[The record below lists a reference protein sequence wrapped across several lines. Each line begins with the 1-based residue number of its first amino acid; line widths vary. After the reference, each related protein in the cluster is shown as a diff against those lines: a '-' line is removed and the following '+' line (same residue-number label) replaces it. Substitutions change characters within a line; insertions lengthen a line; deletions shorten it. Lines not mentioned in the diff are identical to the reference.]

1 MILTVFLLVLLGFI
15 ALGMPIAFA
24 LLLSAI
30 AMMFQLDFFDTQI
43 LAQNMLSGANS
54 FTLMAVP
61 LFMLAGELMNAG
73 GISRRIVN
81 LASMFVGH
89 IRGGLGYVAIFA
101 SVLLAAL
108 SGSAVADAAALGS
121 LLIPMLREKGYDAG
135 QASGLIAAGG
145 IIAPIIPPSI
155 SFIIFGVATNVSITK
170 LFFAGIAPG
179 LMMGLTLVAVWTW
192 VARKHGAIK
201 AAPRQ
206 PWSARLRALR
216 ESAWALLLPV
226 IIIGGLRGGIF
237 TPTEAAVVAAVYALL
252 ISLFVYREIG
262 LRHLLPLTDNDIAIL
277 RAFAAKHDVQWWLQ
291 PKGPDTVHP
300 LVPEHRDALT
310 YTMPEFGLRMPYRPT
325 DFTQVN
331 HAINRAMVS
340 RALKLL
346 EVQPTDRVADLFC
359 GLGNFTLPL
368 ATQGREAVGVE
379 GSKALTDRAY
389 EAAAR
394 HGLGDRTRFAT
405 LNLFEVDVDWL
416 RGLGFFDRML
426 IDPPREGAHAVSQA
440 LSQLTPEERPR
451 RIVYVSCNPAT
462 LARDASI
469 LVHEGGYLLK
479 SAGVINMFPHTGHV
493 ESIAVFES
501 LDAAGVLEV
510 QENARQR
517 ALQQAAD
524 VAAAQAE
531 KAAAAAEKA
540 AAKQAAT
547 DAYHA
552 RVAAEAE
559 AASQD
564 QA

>member
-1 MILTVFLLVLLGFI
+1 MILTVFLLVLLGLI

-43 LAQNMLSGANS
+43 LSQNMLSGANS

-89 IRGGLGYVAIFA
+89 IKGGLGYVAIFA

-201 AAPRQ
+201 PAPRQ
-206 PWSARLRALR
+206 PWRARLRALR
-216 ESAWALLLPV
+216 ESAWALMLPV

-252 ISLFVYREIG
+252 VSLFVYREIAV
-262 LRHLLPLTDNDIAIL
+262 RDLLPLFVN
-277 RAFAAKHDVQWWLQ
+277 AARTTAV
-291 PKGPDTVHP
+291 VMF
-300 LVPEHRDALT
+300 LVA
-310 YTMPEFGLRMPYRPT
+310 
-325 DFTQVN
+325 
-331 HAINRAMVS
+331 AAMVS
-340 RALKLL
+340 SYMITLADMPQDLIALLEPVLDQPKLL
-346 EVQPTDRVADLFC
+346 MFALLVLLTLVGTVMDLTPTILI
-359 GLGNFTLPL
+359 L
-368 ATQGREAVGVE
+368 APVLMPVVT
-379 GSKALTDRAY
+379 KA
-389 EAAAR
+389 
-394 HGLGDRTRFAT
+394 G
-405 LNLFEVDVDWL
+405 
-416 RGLGFFDRML
+416 
-426 IDPPREGAHAVSQA
+426 IDPVYFGVMFVMVGCVG
-440 LSQLTPEERPR
+440 LLTPP
-451 RIVYVSCNPAT
+451 VGTVLNVVCGV
-462 LARDASI
+462 AR
-469 LVHEGGYLLK
+469 
-479 SAGVINMFPHTGHV
+479 INMETICRGVWRYVVAYTLLLVVLVIFPELITV
-493 ESIAVFES
+493 P
-501 LDAAGVLEV
+501 
-510 QENARQR
+510 
-517 ALQQAAD
+517 
-524 VAAAQAE
+524 
-531 KAAAAAEKA
+531 
-540 AAKQAAT
+540 
-547 DAYHA
+547 
-552 RVAAEAE
+552 
-559 AASQD
+559 ASWMH
-564 QA
+564 

>member
-89 IRGGLGYVAIFA
+89 IQGGLGYVAIFA

-192 VARKHGAIK
+192 VARKHDTIK
-201 AAPRQ
+201 PMPRQ
-206 PWSARLRALR
+206 PWRARLRALR
-216 ESAWALLLPV
+216 ESAWALMLPV

-237 TPTEAAVVAAVYALL
+237 TPTEAAVVAAVYAL
-252 ISLFVYREIG
+252 IVSLFVYREIG
-262 LRHLLPLTDNDIAIL
+262 LRHLLPLFIN
-277 RAFAAKHDVQWWLQ
+277 AARTTAV
-291 PKGPDTVHP
+291 VMF
-300 LVPEHRDALT
+300 LVA
-310 YTMPEFGLRMPYRPT
+310 
-325 DFTQVN
+325 
-331 HAINRAMVS
+331 AAMVS
-340 RALKLL
+340 SYMITLADMPQDLIALLEPVLDQPKLL
-346 EVQPTDRVADLFC
+346 MFALLVLLTLVGTVMDLTPTILI
-359 GLGNFTLPL
+359 L
-368 ATQGREAVGVE
+368 APVLMPVVTQAG
-379 GSKALTDRAY
+379 
-389 EAAAR
+389 
-394 HGLGDRTRFAT
+394 
-405 LNLFEVDVDWL
+405 
-416 RGLGFFDRML
+416 
-426 IDPPREGAHAVSQA
+426 IDPVYFGVMFVMVGCVG
-440 LSQLTPEERPR
+440 LLTPP
-451 RIVYVSCNPAT
+451 VGTVLNVVCGV
-462 LARDASI
+462 AR
-469 LVHEGGYLLK
+469 
-479 SAGVINMFPHTGHV
+479 INMETICKGVWRYVVAYTLLLVLLVIFPELITV
-493 ESIAVFES
+493 P
-501 LDAAGVLEV
+501 
-510 QENARQR
+510 
-517 ALQQAAD
+517 
-524 VAAAQAE
+524 
-531 KAAAAAEKA
+531 
-540 AAKQAAT
+540 
-547 DAYHA
+547 
-552 RVAAEAE
+552 
-559 AASQD
+559 ASWMH
-564 QA
+564 

>member
-1 MILTVFLLVLLGFI
+1 MILTIFLLVLLGFI

-24 LLLSAI
+24 LLLSAV

-89 IRGGLGYVAIFA
+89 IQGGLGYVAIFA

-201 AAPRQ
+201 PAPRQ

-262 LRHLLPLTDNDIAIL
+262 LRHLLPLFIN
-277 RAFAAKHDVQWWLQ
+277 AAR
-291 PKGPDTVHP
+291 TTA
-300 LVPEHRDALT
+300 LVMFLVA
-310 YTMPEFGLRMPYRPT
+310 
-325 DFTQVN
+325 
-331 HAINRAMVS
+331 AAMVS
-340 RALKLL
+340 SYMITLADMPQDLIALLEPVLDHPKLL
-346 EVQPTDRVADLFC
+346 MFALLVLLTLIGTVMDLTPTILI
-359 GLGNFTLPL
+359 L
-368 ATQGREAVGVE
+368 APVLMPVVTQAG
-379 GSKALTDRAY
+379 
-389 EAAAR
+389 
-394 HGLGDRTRFAT
+394 
-405 LNLFEVDVDWL
+405 
-416 RGLGFFDRML
+416 
-426 IDPPREGAHAVSQA
+426 IDPVYFGVMFVMVGCVG
-440 LSQLTPEERPR
+440 LLTPP
-451 RIVYVSCNPAT
+451 VGTVLNVVCGV
-462 LARDASI
+462 AR
-469 LVHEGGYLLK
+469 
-479 SAGVINMFPHTGHV
+479 INMET
-493 ESIAVFES
+493 ICR
-501 LDAAGVLEV
+501 GVW
-510 QENARQR
+510 RY
-517 ALQQAAD
+517 
-524 VAAAQAE
+524 VAAYTLLLVLLVIFPE
-531 KAAAAAEKA
+531 LI
-540 AAKQAAT
+540 T
-547 DAYHA
+547 
-552 RVAAEAE
+552 VP
-559 AASQD
+559 ASWMH
-564 QA
+564 

>member
-262 LRHLLPLTDNDIAIL
+262 LRHLLPLFIN
-277 RAFAAKHDVQWWLQ
+277 AARTTAV
-291 PKGPDTVHP
+291 VMF
-300 LVPEHRDALT
+300 LVA
-310 YTMPEFGLRMPYRPT
+310 
-325 DFTQVN
+325 
-331 HAINRAMVS
+331 AAMVS
-340 RALKLL
+340 SYMITLADMPQDLIALLEPVLDHPKLL
-346 EVQPTDRVADLFC
+346 MFALLVLLTLVGTVMDLTPTILI
-359 GLGNFTLPL
+359 L
-368 ATQGREAVGVE
+368 APVLMPVVTQAG
-379 GSKALTDRAY
+379 
-389 EAAAR
+389 
-394 HGLGDRTRFAT
+394 
-405 LNLFEVDVDWL
+405 
-416 RGLGFFDRML
+416 
-426 IDPPREGAHAVSQA
+426 IDPVYFGVMFVMVGCVG
-440 LSQLTPEERPR
+440 LLTPP
-451 RIVYVSCNPAT
+451 VGTVLNVVCGV
-462 LARDASI
+462 AR
-469 LVHEGGYLLK
+469 
-479 SAGVINMFPHTGHV
+479 INMETICKGVWRYVVAYTLLLILLVIFPELITV
-493 ESIAVFES
+493 P
-501 LDAAGVLEV
+501 
-510 QENARQR
+510 
-517 ALQQAAD
+517 
-524 VAAAQAE
+524 
-531 KAAAAAEKA
+531 
-540 AAKQAAT
+540 
-547 DAYHA
+547 
-552 RVAAEAE
+552 
-559 AASQD
+559 ASWMH
-564 QA
+564 

>member
-1 MILTVFLLVLLGFI
+1 MILTVFLIVLLGLI

-43 LAQNMLSGANS
+43 LSQNMLSGANS

-89 IRGGLGYVAIFA
+89 IQGGLGYVAIFA

-192 VARKHGAIK
+192 VARKHGSITPS
-201 AAPRQ
+201 PRQ

-216 ESAWALLLPV
+216 EAGWALMLPV

-252 ISLFVYREIG
+252 VSLFVYREIKARD
-262 LRHLLPLTDNDIAIL
+262 LMPLFIN
-277 RAFAAKHDVQWWLQ
+277 AARTTAV
-291 PKGPDTVHP
+291 VMF
-300 LVPEHRDALT
+300 LVA
-310 YTMPEFGLRMPYRPT
+310 
-325 DFTQVN
+325 
-331 HAINRAMVS
+331 AAMVS
-340 RALKLL
+340 SYMITLADMPQDLIALLDPVLDQPRLL
-346 EVQPTDRVADLFC
+346 MFALLVLLTLVGTVMDLTPTILI
-359 GLGNFTLPL
+359 L
-368 ATQGREAVGVE
+368 APVLMPVIT
-379 GSKALTDRAY
+379 KA
-389 EAAAR
+389 
-394 HGLGDRTRFAT
+394 G
-405 LNLFEVDVDWL
+405 
-416 RGLGFFDRML
+416 
-426 IDPPREGAHAVSQA
+426 IDPVYFGVMFVMVGCVG
-440 LSQLTPEERPR
+440 LLTPP
-451 RIVYVSCNPAT
+451 VGTVLNVVCGV
-462 LARDASI
+462 AR
-469 LVHEGGYLLK
+469 
-479 SAGVINMFPHTGHV
+479 INMETICRGVWRYVVAYTLLLVLLVIFPELITV
-493 ESIAVFES
+493 P
-501 LDAAGVLEV
+501 
-510 QENARQR
+510 ARWM
-517 ALQQAAD
+517 
-524 VAAAQAE
+524 
-531 KAAAAAEKA
+531 
-540 AAKQAAT
+540 
-547 DAYHA
+547 H
-552 RVAAEAE
+552 
-559 AASQD
+559 
-564 QA
+564 

>member
-1 MILTVFLLVLLGFI
+1 MILTIFLLVLLGFI

-24 LLLSAI
+24 LLLSAV

-89 IRGGLGYVAIFA
+89 IQGGLGYVAIFA

-201 AAPRQ
+201 PAPRQ

-262 LRHLLPLTDNDIAIL
+262 LRHLLPLFIN
-277 RAFAAKHDVQWWLQ
+277 AARTTAV
-291 PKGPDTVHP
+291 VMF
-300 LVPEHRDALT
+300 LVA
-310 YTMPEFGLRMPYRPT
+310 
-325 DFTQVN
+325 
-331 HAINRAMVS
+331 AAMVS
-340 RALKLL
+340 SYMITLADMPQDLIALLEPVLDHPKLL
-346 EVQPTDRVADLFC
+346 MFALLVLLTLIGTVMDLTPTILI
-359 GLGNFTLPL
+359 L
-368 ATQGREAVGVE
+368 APVLMPVVTQAG
-379 GSKALTDRAY
+379 
-389 EAAAR
+389 
-394 HGLGDRTRFAT
+394 
-405 LNLFEVDVDWL
+405 
-416 RGLGFFDRML
+416 
-426 IDPPREGAHAVSQA
+426 IDPVYFGVMFVMVGCVG
-440 LSQLTPEERPR
+440 LLTPP
-451 RIVYVSCNPAT
+451 VGTVLNVVCGV
-462 LARDASI
+462 AR
-469 LVHEGGYLLK
+469 
-479 SAGVINMFPHTGHV
+479 INMET
-493 ESIAVFES
+493 ICR
-501 LDAAGVLEV
+501 GVW
-510 QENARQR
+510 RY
-517 ALQQAAD
+517 
-524 VAAAQAE
+524 VAAYTLLLVLLVIFPE
-531 KAAAAAEKA
+531 LI
-540 AAKQAAT
+540 T
-547 DAYHA
+547 IP
-552 RVAAEAE
+552 
-559 AASQD
+559 ASWMH
-564 QA
+564 

>member
-61 LFMLAGELMNAG
+61 LFMLAGELMNAV

-262 LRHLLPLTDNDIAIL
+262 LRHLLPLFIN
-277 RAFAAKHDVQWWLQ
+277 AARTTAV
-291 PKGPDTVHP
+291 VMF
-300 LVPEHRDALT
+300 LVA
-310 YTMPEFGLRMPYRPT
+310 
-325 DFTQVN
+325 
-331 HAINRAMVS
+331 AAMVS
-340 RALKLL
+340 SYMITLADMPQDLIALLEPVLDHPKLL
-346 EVQPTDRVADLFC
+346 MFALLVLLTLVGTVMDLTPTILI
-359 GLGNFTLPL
+359 L
-368 ATQGREAVGVE
+368 APVLMPVVTQAG
-379 GSKALTDRAY
+379 
-389 EAAAR
+389 
-394 HGLGDRTRFAT
+394 
-405 LNLFEVDVDWL
+405 
-416 RGLGFFDRML
+416 
-426 IDPPREGAHAVSQA
+426 IDPVYFGVMFVMVGCVG
-440 LSQLTPEERPR
+440 LLTPP
-451 RIVYVSCNPAT
+451 VGTVLNVVCGV
-462 LARDASI
+462 AR
-469 LVHEGGYLLK
+469 
-479 SAGVINMFPHTGHV
+479 INMETICKGVWRYVVAYTLLLILLVIFPELITV
-493 ESIAVFES
+493 P
-501 LDAAGVLEV
+501 
-510 QENARQR
+510 
-517 ALQQAAD
+517 
-524 VAAAQAE
+524 
-531 KAAAAAEKA
+531 
-540 AAKQAAT
+540 
-547 DAYHA
+547 
-552 RVAAEAE
+552 
-559 AASQD
+559 ASWMH
-564 QA
+564 